1 MRLYLVQH
9 GEALSKET
17 APERPLSE
25 KGKTDVF
32 KIANFLKGK
41 VKIHCI
47 WHSKKLRAIQTAQI
61 FKEVGIGEDLVERE
75 DLNPLDP
82 VEKLPPEIIKSNL
95 DLMLVG
101 HLPFLASLASL
112 LLSGNEDLNLIKFY
126 PGGVVSLEKEENW
139 RLLWIVIPH
148 LIGE

>member
-1 MRLYLVQH
+1 M
-9 GEALSKET
+9 
-17 APERPLSE
+17 
-25 KGKTDVF
+25 
-32 KIANFLKGK
+32 
-41 VKIHCI
+41 
-47 WHSKKLRAIQTAQI
+47 
-61 FKEVGIGEDLVERE
+61 VERE